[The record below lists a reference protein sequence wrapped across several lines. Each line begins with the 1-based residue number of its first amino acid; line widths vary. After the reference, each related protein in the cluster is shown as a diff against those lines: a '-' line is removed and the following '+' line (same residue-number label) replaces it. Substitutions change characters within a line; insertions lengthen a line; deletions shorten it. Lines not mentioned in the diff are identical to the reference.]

1 MKRGGILY
9 SSLIFFIRLF
19 FLITVLTTHIEHF
32 LPSYFML
39 LCFRLLYF
47 FTLLHYTVKKHLDI
61 LAMFFLFSVFF
72 VFFFL
77 NIGILDF
84 LITTLYSGTSGKTR
98 KSYECRALVK
108 QNKKVIQS
116 YFKKHLKRSQISK
129 QTSFGELWYFE
140 K

>member
-9 SSLIFFIRLF
+9 SSLIFFIRLS

-39 LCFRLLYF
+39 LCFELLYF
-47 FTLLHYTVKKHLDI
+47 FTLLHYTVKNTLI
-61 LAMFFLFSVFF
+61 YSLCFFYSQFFL
-72 VFFFL
+72 FFFL
-77 NIGILDF
+77 NIGIFDF

-98 KSYECRALVK
+98 KSYECRALEK

-129 QTSFGELWYFE
+129 QPSFGEL
-140 K
+140 